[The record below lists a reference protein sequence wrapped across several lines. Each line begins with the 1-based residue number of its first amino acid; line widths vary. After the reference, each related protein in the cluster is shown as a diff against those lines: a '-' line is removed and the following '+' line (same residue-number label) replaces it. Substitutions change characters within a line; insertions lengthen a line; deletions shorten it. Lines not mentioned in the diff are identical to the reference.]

1 MPLEPFLIFAWG
13 IRSSTFSHGATK
25 PFPNRFRQFFRKTI
39 WREQYLA
46 HPAFG
51 RFPQS
56 LLLLFQQFQL
66 APVFFEFEQFFLQ
79 CGDMAVRAF

>member
-1 MPLEPFLIFAWG
+1 MEF
-13 IRSSTFSHGATK
+13 
-25 PFPNRFRQFFRKTI
+25 FPNRLRQFFRKTI

-46 HPAFG
+46 HLALG